1 MIVGKR
7 IKTAFAVNSHGKL
20 SPIGEN
26 IFQFEKR
33 KRKRKSGPK
42 KNVPTKGELLSERG
56 NSRSI

>member
-26 IFQFEKR
+26 IFQFK
-33 KRKRKSGPK
+33 KRKRKSGHK